1 MKPFVFLFVAL
12 FSASSLFSQEVFK
25 LGTVKGKHVTYEVKE
40 QNSFPWGRIVKNTRK
55 SDTAKVEVMDVFNL
69 VAQTWDIEMQIAK
82 IIHDRLLPGELRK
95 LSKIAK
101 SFPSDHFQTMIRID
115 SNKLVQVEWFVFYGM
130 YREGI
135 RKCASEI
142 PDTTRRPMNC
152 IDRDSSGNITKV
164 QYFVKEPEYRKKEP
178 DVPSDGFWIH
188 FDPDRLYEIEKD
200 IVKKVM
206 LPPGMTRDFV
216 YVLQIGILYEYIC
229 NLKKAREVREEAI
242 EAWKEEMLRSRS
254 GSVSNI

>member
-1 MKPFVFLFVAL
+1 MKHFVFLFVAL

-82 IIHDRLLPGELRK
+82 
-95 LSKIAK
+95 

-130 YREGI
+130 YRDGI

-200 IVKKVM
+200 IVKKVI

>member
-1 MKPFVFLFVAL
+1 
-12 FSASSLFSQEVFK
+12 
-25 LGTVKGKHVTYEVKE
+25 
-40 QNSFPWGRIVKNTRK
+40 
-55 SDTAKVEVMDVFNL
+55 
-69 VAQTWDIEMQIAK
+69 
-82 IIHDRLLPGELRK
+82 
-95 LSKIAK
+95 
-101 SFPSDHFQTMIRID
+101 
-115 SNKLVQVEWFVFYGM
+115 
-130 YREGI
+130 
-135 RKCASEI
+135 
-142 PDTTRRPMNC
+142 MNC

-200 IVKKVM
+200 IVKKVI